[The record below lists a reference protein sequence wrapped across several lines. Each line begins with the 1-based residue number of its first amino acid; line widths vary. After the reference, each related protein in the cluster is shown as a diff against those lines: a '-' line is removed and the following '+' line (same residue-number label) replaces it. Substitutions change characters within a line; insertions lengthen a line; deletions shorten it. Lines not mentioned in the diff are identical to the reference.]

1 MDDRCLGHKSHVK
14 NFCWMGKSYNGNV
27 IIYMLYLLVY
37 LKCQEPSV
45 SNQSCS
51 GWEENHIYKYKTSN
65 HLAFNIIIL
74 YSKSIIRCGV
84 TYSYCFKAFIIQLNL
99 YKLRGCQLVVI
110 I

>member
-14 NFCWMGKSYNGNV
+14 NFCWMKKSYNGNV
-27 IIYMLYLLVY
+27 IIYMVYLLVY

-74 YSKSIIRCGV
+74 YSQSIIRC
-84 TYSYCFKAFIIQLNL
+84 
-99 YKLRGCQLVVI
+99 
-110 I
+110 

>member
-14 NFCWMGKSYNGNV
+14 NFCWMEKSYNGNV

-51 GWEENHIYKYKTSN
+51 G
-65 HLAFNIIIL
+65 
-74 YSKSIIRCGV
+74 
-84 TYSYCFKAFIIQLNL
+84 
-99 YKLRGCQLVVI
+99 
-110 I
+110 